1 VRRVTTDVLIIG
13 RDSDTF
19 AAHLRPLFAR
29 ARFHCGRDAAEALAH
44 CAPCEILIIRTD
56 EIFAGLVDAM
66 PKLKLIQALTTG
78 TDHITALP
86 NLPPNIVIA
95 AARGFHGPQMSEL
108 AFLFML
114 AFARKFPAVLES
126 QKQKRWDRR
135 EQRLL
140 AGKTAVLL
148 GVGAI
153 AEELARRCQV
163 FGMRVLGVS
172 GGRTSAPGFDA
183 IHPREQI
190 SQAAALADF
199 LIILAPYTR
208 ENHHL
213 VDAKV
218 IDAMPPHSVLIN
230 IARGGVL
237 DEEALR
243 RALLE
248 GRIAGAGLDVFQ
260 TEPLPPASPLWDTP
274 NVLITSHVGGVA
286 ENYAEQVMPL
296 LVDNLRAFM
305 AGEIDRMSYIVKI

>member
-1 VRRVTTDVLIIG
+1 
-13 RDSDTF
+13 
-19 AAHLRPLFAR
+19 
-29 ARFHCGRDAAEALAH
+29 
-44 CAPCEILIIRTD
+44 
-56 EIFAGLVDAM
+56 M

-114 AFARKFPAVLES
+114 AFARKFPALLES

-140 AGKTAVLL
+140 AGKTAVLV

-163 FGMRVLGVS
+163 FGMRVVGVS

-218 IDAMPPHSVLIN
+218 IGAMPTHGVLIN